1 MSIFPFIVA
10 VFVLI
15 VIALLGTVL
24 IGLRPNEEKQRTFTQ
39 RSRNLLAIYVTVTLL
54 LLIAL
59 VVYLYTR

>member
-24 IGLRPNEEKQRTFTQ
+24 IGLRPKEEKQRTFTQ